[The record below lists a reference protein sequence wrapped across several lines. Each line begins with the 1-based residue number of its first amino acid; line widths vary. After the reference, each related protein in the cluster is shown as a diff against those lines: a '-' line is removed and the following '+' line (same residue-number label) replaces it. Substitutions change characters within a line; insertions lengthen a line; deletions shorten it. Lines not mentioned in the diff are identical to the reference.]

1 MSGIGAEEVR
11 RISEKLNHP
20 LLNRIQGEDSYFF
33 RVVEKG
39 WYNKICVSSNYFLYE
54 EPREF
59 YIVDGVDGYN
69 DGGGYYYVYLIDA
82 LSGERL
88 TYGSWYFFNWLDG
101 HFNGDYNLDGCFGFS
116 NFTYKY
122 ENKDYEAKYLS
133 RNRDSV
139 YAWMEGV
146 EIGVN
151 KVLLQQR
158 KDAREVYN
166 NKTKELENLK
176 ITKDRIA

>member
-1 MSGIGAEEVR
+1 MHGVGAEEVK
-11 RISEKLNHP
+11 RISEKFNHP

-39 WYNKICVSSNYFLYE
+39 WYNRIFASSNYFLYE

-69 DGGGYYYVYLIDA
+69 DGGGYYYTYPIDA
-82 LSGERL
+82 LTGKRL
-88 TYGSWYFFNWLDG
+88 TYGNWYFFNWLDG
-101 HFNGDYNLDGCFGFS
+101 HFNGDYNLDGCFGFL

-122 ENKDYEAKYLS
+122 ENKDYSAEYCGKTKDL
-133 RNRDSV
+133 V

-146 EIGVN
+146 KIGVN
-151 KVLLQQR
+151 KTILQEKR
-158 KDAREVYN
+158 NAREKYN
-166 NKTKELENLK
+166 EEIMKLEERR
-176 ITKDRIA
+176 ITKDEIA